1 MTMGKRARL
10 LLLAAPFLA
19 GCANFWQAPSTS
31 NGSGGCT
38 TSCTTASSADF
49 YIVSSGSTPQISG
62 YSFVSGALTKL
73 TGSPYS
79 ITGAPFAAAIAP
91 GGDYFYVSS
100 SAGIYVYPVGT
111 AGALGTAAVVSTDVT
126 AEAIQVDRSG
136 AWLVE
141 ALPVTGGVQLNA
153 IPLNSSGGYSGA
165 TVQTAAFTVSGAAV
179 QPGQLAIS
187 EDNSYLFLAL
197 GAGGTIIVPFSAS
210 APFPAGVTGK
220 RIPVEKSG
228 GAALSVAVDP
238 ASTPRLFYIGETLAN
253 STASSG
259 GLRAFSYSSLGAST
273 LTELAGSPLASGG
286 LAPNA
291 IVPLLDGDYVYVA
304 NGAGSTSAGN
314 IAGFAVSSTGTSTA
328 PTYSLTAGNTA
339 AAGTLPIG
347 LAEDSTGKFMLA
359 VNSSGSP
366 YFDSYTFDATTAGNL
381 DVQVVSSTP
390 ASPIA
395 IVAAPQ

>member
-1 MTMGKRARL
+1 MTMGKWARM
-10 LLLAAPFLA
+10 LLLAVPFLA
-19 GCANFWQAPSTS
+19 GCANFWQAPATS
-31 NGSGGCT
+31 SGSGGCT
-38 TSCTTASSADF
+38 TDCTTASSGDF
-49 YIVSSGSTPQISG
+49 YVVSSGSTPQISG

-73 TGSPYS
+73 TDSPYP

-91 GGDYFYVSS
+91 GGGYFYVSS
-100 SAGIYVYPVGT
+100 NAGIYVYAIGT
-111 AGALGTAAVVSTDVT
+111 GGALGTAKVVSTDVT
-126 AEAIQVDRSG
+126 AEAIQVDQSG

-165 TVQTAAFTVSGAAV
+165 TVLTATFAVSGAAV

-187 EDNSYLFLAL
+187 EDNSYIFLAL
-197 GAGGTIIVPFSAS
+197 GAGGTIVVPFNAA
-210 APFPAGVTGK
+210 APFPAGVSAK
-220 RIPVEKSG
+220 VIPVVKSG

-238 ASTPRLFYIGETLAN
+238 SLTPRLFYIGETLAS

-259 GLRAFSYSSLGAST
+259 GLRAFNYSSLGAST
-273 LTELAGSPLASGG
+273 LTELASSPLASGG

-328 PTYSLTAGNTA
+328 PVYSLTAGKTF

-347 LAEDSTGKFMLA
+347 LAEDSSGKFMLA
-359 VNSSGSP
+359 VSSSGSP
-366 YFDSYTFDATTAGNL
+366 YFDSYTFDATTAGSL

-395 IVAAPQ
+395 IIAAP